1 MEGEGEGEGE
11 EEGEGEG
18 EREESDGG
26 HVCVSGEGRRE
37 GVTEQVESGSLW
49 SVQPHYLQV
58 H

>member
-26 HVCVSGEGRRE
+26 EGRRE
-37 GVTEQVESGSLW
+37 GVTEQVESCLLW